1 MTEPETKTLTPKD
14 REAWRAWLERH
25 HATESRVWVVYPKK
39 NSRRRGVTYDEAV
52 EEALCFGW
60 IDSKVRSIDDERL
73 QQLFSRRKRG
83 STWARSNKERV
94 ARLVRQGRM
103 TDAGMAAVERAKED
117 GSWTV
122 LEEIDALEMPADLA
136 EALAADE
143 MAARNFDAFSP
154 SIKKGF
160 LWWVRSAKREQTR
173 AKRIAE
179 TVRLA
184 AENRTPWQGSG

>member
-1 MTEPETKTLTPKD
+1 MDAKTLTPKD

-25 HATESRVWVVYPKK
+25 HATESRVWVVYRKK
-39 NSRRRGVTYDEAV
+39 KSNRRGITYDEAV

-60 IDSKVRSIDDERL
+60 IDSKVRTIDDERF
-73 QQLFSRRKRG
+73 QQLFSRRKPG

-103 TDAGMAAVERAKED
+103 TEAGMAAVERAKAD

-122 LEEIDALEMPADLA
+122 LEEVDALEMPPDLT

-143 MAARNFDAFSP
+143 TAAANFEAFSP